1 MQTLDCRSKRP
12 GALETSTLF
21 QVVARCVS
29 PVALIHIHLPDTLRI
44 SLHRVDTFASPSSQ
58 KKKKGHDNPDSNL
71 SHSLFLPLAI
81 LVSVSLLSDNLVFT
95 GNLTSWSQPPP
106 YATLTRPSRWSPFLR
121 RSAWRSFVPFPQP
134 RLAPTGHT
142 LFPHSTL
149 RRPENHRTCGGA
161 QTQAQHLQTPSRGPL
176 WSPFRIAPG
185 QRPLFLVALMFVH
198 GPPLA
203 LAPRLWAVHSP
214 CLASLARATC
224 STLPISVQ
232 PVRRNRLAE
241 SARRENQWMSRF
253 L

>member
-1 MQTLDCRSKRP
+1 MPHPQAKR
-12 GALETSTLF
+12 
-21 QVVARCVS
+21 
-29 PVALIHIHLPDTLRI
+29 
-44 SLHRVDTFASPSSQ
+44 
-58 KKKKGHDNPDSNL
+58 KKKVTTTPTS
-71 SHSLFLPLAI
+71 SSLTAFFLPLAI
-81 LVSVSLLSDNLVFT
+81 LASVSLLSDNLVFT

-106 YATLTRPSRWSPFLR
+106 YATLKRPSRWSPFLR

-142 LFPHSTL
+142 LFPHSIL

-185 QRPLFLVALMFVH
+185 RRPLFLVALMFVH
-198 GPPLA
+198 GPLLA
-203 LAPRLWAVHSP
+203 LAPRPWAVHSP

-232 PVRRNRLAE
+232 PVRRNRPAE
-241 SARRENQWMSRF
+241 SARLENQWMNHF